1 MRRAAEFVPQ
11 YHTTEN
17 AAALARRSARTTV
30 HQPRVLIGDAV
41 SKGHGTIHADIA
53 IVGGGAAGLATAIF
67 AARRR
72 PGRDILVLDGAKKI
86 GAKILISGGGRCN
99 VTNRTVTPGDF
110 CGGSANVIKNVL
122 AAMPAER
129 TVAFFR
135 ELGVEMYEEPDTG
148 KLFPTT
154 DRARTVLDALLG
166 EARRLGVRVLTGHRV
181 TDVARADQGFRL
193 TAGDTELSARS
204 VVLTTGG
211 QSFPKT
217 GSDGFGFELA
227 KRLGHTLV
235 PPIPALAPLLLDGT
249 IHVPLSGI
257 SHIVELSVEARDLRP
272 ARVRGILLW
281 THFGISGPATM
292 DISRHWH
299 RARQEHRDVS
309 MYASYVPGEDAAGVE
324 QRLLGI
330 AADNPKLRLHNALG
344 RLLPLRLA
352 DALLD
357 VLGIDKSTTLAHVT
371 RQERR
376 KLAQSLV
383 RWPLPVVD
391 SRGFKHAE
399 ATAGG
404 VPLSEVSARTLE
416 SRTCPGLCFAG
427 EILDVDGR
435 IGGFNFQW
443 AWSSAWVVAT
453 ALARNA
459 RLADP

>member
-1 MRRAAEFVPQ
+1 MV
-11 YHTTEN
+11 N
-17 AAALARRSARTTV
+17 
-30 HQPRVLIGDAV
+30 VL
-41 SKGHGTIHADIA
+41 SKGCGTIHADIA
-53 IVGGGAAGLATAIF
+53 IVGGGAAGLMTAIL
-67 AARRR
+67 AARRM
-72 PGRDILVLDGAKKI
+72 PGPDILLLDGAKKL

-99 VTNRTVTPGDF
+99 VTNRRVRPDDF

-122 AAMPAER
+122 AAMPADQ

-154 DRARTVLDALLG
+154 DRARTVLDALMG
-166 EARRLGVRVLTGHRV
+166 EVRRLGVRVLTGHRV
-181 TDVARADQGFRL
+181 TGIARTETGFRM
-193 TAGDTELSARS
+193 TAADTELTARC

-211 QSFPKT
+211 QSFPRT

-227 KRLGHTLV
+227 RRLGHTLV
-235 PPIPALAPLLLDGT
+235 PPVPALAPMILDGT
-249 IHVPLSGI
+249 FHVPLSGI
-257 SHIVELSVEARDLRP
+257 SHVVELSVEASNVRP
-272 ARVRGILLW
+272 QRVTGILLW
-281 THFGISGPATM
+281 THFGISGPAAM
-292 DISRHWH
+292 DVSRHWH

-309 MYASYVPGEDAAGVE
+309 MYASYVPGENAVGAE

-330 AADNPKLRLHNALG
+330 AADNPKLQLHNALG

-352 DALLD
+352 DSLLD
-357 VLGIDKSTTLAHVT
+357 ALRIDRTTTMAHVT
-371 RQERR
+371 RQVRC

-383 RWPLPVVD
+383 RWPVPVVD

-416 SRTCPGLCFAG
+416 SRTCPGLYFAG

-443 AWSSAWVVAT
+443 AWSSASVVAT
-453 ALARNA
+453 ALARS
-459 RLADP
+459 RPRADA